1 MKKWKFFLDL
11 DKEERWLNEMAKQGW
26 VLAGK
31 SLRYKFERDEEKLI
45 KIDYRTFK
53 LEKDLEDYLLLFE
66 DSGWSHLAGNKN
78 SGRQYFIKKD
88 SNANDD
94 IFSDQRS
101 KADRYKRMADVWF
114 NLAMA
119 YIPMAVMLYLT
130 KFANFGSILNPQ
142 SLYLTPGLWELTGS
156 SFWKAFL
163 FETPFALG
171 RGIVWLIFPVLAIIY
186 FIFAI
191 KAQIEYKKMAS
202 NNNLT
207 DY

>member
-11 DKEERWLNEMAKQGW
+11 DKEEKWLNEMAKQGW
-26 VLAGK
+26 ILARK
-31 SLRYKFERDEEKLI
+31 SLRYKFERGEEKLI

-53 LEKDLEDYLLLFE
+53 SKKDLEDYLLLFE
-66 DSGWSHLAGNKN
+66 DSGWTHLAGDKS
-78 SGRQYFIKKD
+78 SGRQYFMKED

-101 KADRYKRMADVWF
+101 KAERYKRMADVWL
-114 NLAMA
+114 NLAIS
-119 YIPMAVMLYLT
+119 YIPIAVTLYLM
-130 KFANFGSILNPQ
+130 KFADFGSILNPK
-142 SLYLTPGLWELTGS
+142 SLYLTPGLWELTGL

-171 RGIVWLIFPVLAIIY
+171 RGFAWSIFPVLIILY
-186 FIFAI
+186 IIFAI
-191 KAQIEYKKMAS
+191 KARVEYKKFTS
-202 NNNLT
+202 DNNL

>member
-11 DKEERWLNEMAKQGW
+11 DKEEKWLNEMAKQGW
-26 VLAGK
+26 ILARK
-31 SLRYKFERDEEKLI
+31 SLRYKFERGEEKLI

-53 LEKDLEDYLLLFE
+53 SKKDLEDYLLLFE
-66 DSGWSHLAGNKN
+66 DSGWTHLAGDKS
-78 SGRQYFIKKD
+78 SGRQYFMKED

-101 KADRYKRMADVWF
+101 KAERYKRMADVWL
-114 NLAMA
+114 NLAIS
-119 YIPMAVMLYLT
+119 YIPIAVTLYLT
-130 KFANFGSILNPQ
+130 KFADFGSILNPK
-142 SLYLTPGLWELTGS
+142 SLYLTPGLWELTGL

-171 RGIVWLIFPVLAIIY
+171 RGFAWSIFPVLIILY
-186 FIFAI
+186 IIFAI
-191 KAQIEYKKMAS
+191 KARVEYKKITS
-202 NNNLT
+202 DNNL

>member
-11 DKEERWLNEMAKQGW
+11 DKEEKWLNEMAKQGW
-26 VLAGK
+26 ILARK
-31 SLRYKFERDEEKLI
+31 SLRYKFERGEEKLI

-53 LEKDLEDYLLLFE
+53 SKKDLEDYLLLFE
-66 DSGWSHLAGNKN
+66 DSGWTHLAGDKS
-78 SGRQYFIKKD
+78 SGRQYFMKED

-101 KADRYKRMADVWF
+101 KAERYKRMADGWL
-114 NLAMA
+114 NLAIS
-119 YIPMAVMLYLT
+119 YIPIAVTLYLM
-130 KFANFGSILNPQ
+130 KFADFGSILNPK
-142 SLYLTPGLWELTGS
+142 SLYLTPGLWELTGL

-171 RGIVWLIFPVLAIIY
+171 RGFAWSIFPVLIILY
-186 FIFAI
+186 IIFAI
-191 KAQIEYKKMAS
+191 KARVEYKKFTS
-202 NNNLT
+202 DNNL

>member
-11 DKEERWLNEMAKQGW
+11 DKEEKWLNEMAKQGW
-26 VLAGK
+26 ILARK
-31 SLRYKFERDEEKLI
+31 SLRYKFERGEEKLI

-53 LEKDLEDYLLLFE
+53 SKKDLEDYLLLFE
-66 DSGWSHLAGNKN
+66 DSGWTHLAGDKS
-78 SGRQYFIKKD
+78 SGRQYFMKED

-101 KADRYKRMADVWF
+101 KAERYKRMADVWL
-114 NLAMA
+114 NLAIS
-119 YIPMAVMLYLT
+119 YIPIAVTLSLT
-130 KFANFGSILNPQ
+130 KFADFGSILNPK
-142 SLYLTPGLWELTGS
+142 SLYLTPGLWELTGL

-171 RGIVWLIFPVLAIIY
+171 RGFAWSIFPVLIILY
-186 FIFAI
+186 IIFAI
-191 KAQIEYKKMAS
+191 KARVEYKKFTS
-202 NNNLT
+202 DNNL

>member
-11 DKEERWLNEMAKQGW
+11 DKEEKWLNEMAKQGW
-26 VLAGK
+26 ILARK
-31 SLRYKFERDEEKLI
+31 SLRYKFERGEEKLI

-53 LEKDLEDYLLLFE
+53 SKKDLEDYLLLFE
-66 DSGWSHLAGNKN
+66 DSGWTHLAGDKS
-78 SGRQYFIKKD
+78 SGRQYFMKED

-101 KADRYKRMADVWF
+101 KAERYKRMADGWL
-114 NLAMA
+114 NLAIS
-119 YIPMAVMLYLT
+119 YIPIAVTLYLT
-130 KFANFGSILNPQ
+130 KFADFESILNPK
-142 SLYLTPGLWELTGS
+142 SLYLTPGLWELTGL

-171 RGIVWLIFPVLAIIY
+171 RGFAWSIFPVLIILY
-186 FIFAI
+186 IIFAI
-191 KAQIEYKKMAS
+191 KARVEYKKFTS
-202 NNNLT
+202 DNNL